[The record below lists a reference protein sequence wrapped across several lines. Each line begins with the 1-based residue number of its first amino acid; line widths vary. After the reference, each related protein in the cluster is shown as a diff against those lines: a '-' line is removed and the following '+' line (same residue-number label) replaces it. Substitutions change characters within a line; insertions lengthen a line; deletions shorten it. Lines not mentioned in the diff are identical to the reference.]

1 MYVSPF
7 IRLNPPYQLDILSSY
22 VTLATYYRR
31 VAGTENIRKLQKRS
45 FFLRTPAPEPEM
57 VNLK

>member
-1 MYVSPF
+1 M
-7 IRLNPPYQLDILSSY
+7 RLNPPYRLDILSSY

-31 VAGTENIRKLQKRS
+31 VAVTENIRKLQEQS
-45 FFLRTPAPEPEM
+45 FFLHMPAPEPEM